1 MDEYVLQRLN
11 IAPVDNS
18 QGNTSVMSNNVDDTQ
33 LKNQIKRE
41 VLNYLAESKT
51 EQKDLEFFIMQIL
64 KQKYPYLTQI
74 QINSI
79 IKDII
84 NDINGLGPIQPL
96 LEDPT
101 INEIIVIRYDNIWIE
116 KEGKLRPTDIRFESE
131 EELRKVIDKILLP
144 LGRRVDETQ
153 PYVNARLKDKSRV
166 NIVIPPIKFDG
177 ATMCIRKF
185 STKTFTLEDYISK
198 NSMSPEM
205 AQFLK
210 ACVIARKNI
219 IVSGGTGSGK
229 TTLLNC
235 LSQYIPED
243 EAIVTIEDNLELNFK
258 HPCVRALEARGKN
271 AEGKGEITI
280 RDLLINALRMRPDRI
295 IIGECRSVEVIDM
308 LQAMNTGHDGSLT
321 TVHANSPEDMIE
333 RLYVMYLTGAPN
345 VPEKAVKSQI
355 ALAVDIIVQVA
366 RLKTGERKIIEISEV
381 IGIGQKG
388 ARKNNKYVKERGL
401 DERFMIDES
410 IIGESDIILQRIFK
424 YDKYKNKFKWTGFI
438 PTFYDDLIHK
448 ELLPDNFFTVKQE
461 PNKNKITEGNEK
473 SDKKES
479 TKPTVANEL
488 PKNDNNSSK
497 KDDKKNVKQN
507 VKNTNTVKTVNVEVE
522 VQKIEEPIP
531 AIKNSQPY
539 NENHNTLFRIEE
551 VS

>member
-1 MDEYVLQRLN
+1 MDDYVLQRLN
-11 IAPVDNS
+11 IVSMDNKQETTPAMS
-18 QGNTSVMSNNVDDTQ
+18 GNIDDSQ
-33 LKNQIKRE
+33 LKAQIKKE
-41 VLNYLAESKT
+41 VLNHLTESKT
-51 EQKDLEFFIMQIL
+51 EQTDLEFFILQIL

-101 INEIIVIRYDNIWIE
+101 INEIMINRYDKIWIE
-116 KEGKLRPTDIRFESE
+116 KEGKLRLTDIKFESE
-131 EELRKVIDKILLP
+131 EELRKVVDKILLP

-153 PYVNARLKDKSRV
+153 PFVNARLKDKSRV
-166 NIVIPPIKFDG
+166 NIVIPPISPDG
-177 ATMCIRKF
+177 TTMCIRKF
-185 STKTFTLEDYISK
+185 STKTFTLEDYISL
-198 NSMSPEM
+198 NSMSQEM

-243 EAIVTIEDNLELNFK
+243 EAIITIEDNLELNFK
-258 HPCVRALEARGKN
+258 HPCVRSLEARGKN

-355 ALAVDIIVQVA
+355 ALAVDIIVQIA
-366 RLKTGERKIIEISEV
+366 RLKTGERKIMEISEV
-381 IGIGQKG
+381 IGIGPKG
-388 ARKNNKYVKERGL
+388 VKKNNRYVQKKGL
-401 DERFMIDES
+401 EEKFIIDEN
-410 IIGESDIILQRIFK
+410 IISETDIILQRIFK
-424 YDKYKNKFKWTGFI
+424 YDIYKNKFKWTGFI
-438 PTFYDDLIHK
+438 PTFYDDLIRR
-448 ELLPDNFFTVKQE
+448 ELLPEGFFTVRREQNKKQDD
-461 PNKNKITEGNEK
+461 NKIEQVSAKNEITNSVK
-473 SDKKES
+473 
-479 TKPTVANEL
+479 TKQ
-488 PKNDNNSSK
+488 K
-497 KDDKKNVKQN
+497 KDDRKDLKQQHFRHSES
-507 VKNTNTVKTVNVEVE
+507 VKTVNVEVE
-522 VQKIEEPIP
+522 VQEVDINNKQEQ
-531 AIKNSQPY
+531 KLNTNNNNVNS
-539 NENHNTLFRIEE
+539 LFKIEE